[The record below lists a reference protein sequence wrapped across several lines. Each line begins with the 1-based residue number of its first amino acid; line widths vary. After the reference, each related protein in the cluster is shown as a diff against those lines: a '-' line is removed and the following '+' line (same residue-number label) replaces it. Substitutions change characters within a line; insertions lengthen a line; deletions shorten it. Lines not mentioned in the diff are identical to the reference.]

1 MKDRKE
7 LNDYIIDGKID
18 MDRIID
24 DYTPYLR
31 TIIQNM
37 IGDKLSNEDKEEIVL
52 DTFFVLWK
60 RYKEKHV
67 INSLSAYLAGVT
79 RNLVKEKI
87 KKLRY
92 TVDIRQC
99 ENLIEFGSIDI
110 YIQDREEID
119 ELCSKIKSL
128 KEIDIKIVNLFY
140 YDLKPI
146 KDIARELK
154 ISEMNVKTRLHRIR
168 KKIKNELKKGG
179 F

>member
-1 MKDRKE
+1 MKDKKE

-52 DTFFVLWK
+52 DTFFILWK
-60 RYKEKHV
+60 RYKEKIS
-67 INSLSAYLAGVT
+67 INSLSAYLAGVS

-92 TVDIRQC
+92 TIDIRQC

-119 ELCSKIKSL
+119 ELCSKIKNL

-140 YDLKPI
+140 YDSKLI